1 MDSKSG
7 NRLSSMIY
15 ILGAGNMARETLNI
29 YRDLNK
35 LTKVAG
41 FIEEKQRNGDL
52 KIYGKSVMDAT
63 VIDTLPKSST
73 FIGAIGSPK
82 RKRWIEE
89 IERRGFGFETAIH
102 PSVIRGEP
110 VKIHEGSIICAAVV
124 LTCDIEIGR
133 HTIVN
138 INSTVSHDCVIGDFV
153 TICPGVSIG
162 GNVKIDNETWVG
174 IGATIINKVSIG
186 RGAYICAG
194 AVVTEDIP
202 ESVLAAGVPAKPLRT
217 LVESDWRK
225 LV

>member
-1 MDSKSG
+1 
-7 NRLSSMIY
+7 MIY
-15 ILGAGNMARETLNI
+15 ILGAGNMARETYNI
-29 YRDLNK
+29 YKDLK
-35 LTKVAG
+35 RLEEVAG
-41 FIEEKQRNGDL
+41 FIEESHSNIVF
-52 KIYGKSVMDAT
+52 KIHGKRVMDASI
-63 VIDTLPKSST
+63 IDELPKDSI

-89 IERRGFGFETAIH
+89 IERRGFGFETVIH
-102 PSVIRGEP
+102 PSVIRGEL
-110 VKIHEGSIICAAVV
+110 VKMHQGSIICPAVV
-124 LTCDIEIGR
+124 LTCNIEIGR

-153 TICPGVSIG
+153 TICPGVNIG
-162 GNVKIDNETWVG
+162 GNSKIDNETWVG

-202 ESVLAAGVPAKPLRT
+202 ENVLAAGVPAKPLRT